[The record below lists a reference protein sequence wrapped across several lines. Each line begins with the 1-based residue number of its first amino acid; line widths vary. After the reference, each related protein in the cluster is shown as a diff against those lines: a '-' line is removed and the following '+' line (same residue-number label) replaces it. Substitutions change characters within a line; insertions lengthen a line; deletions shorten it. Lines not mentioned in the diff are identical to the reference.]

1 MVFARIDGEYHTKA
15 ARLSQ
20 TFFMEGRYSIM
31 AKTTFSVPVFSLN
44 NDGFMNVRTRV
55 LARPAN
61 VIDVPAFARELA
73 GVQLTCLYI
82 KQCTKYANAY
92 KVLNNDKST
101 AAARSKAR
109 NDKNNV
115 QRALVYINRAIDK
128 YDAAY
133 DFNAPYTIAYAVA
146 YAIFPACRGKLD
158 KDNVFAF
165 EHENNV
171 YNAAVRAWES
181 RGTNAAYAAA
191 RKDLHNAVLDFIEIN
206 TRNDGG
212 EFSRK
217 FAAKVKKDTID
228 AIIANVAA
236 TRTSYGANG
245 IKSRVM
251 TRADWTRELMLLA
264 LRDTFKFEDVLTP
277 APRAM
282 TAAAMNH
289 VKTM

>member
-1 MVFARIDGEYHTKA
+1 
-15 ARLSQ
+15 
-20 TFFMEGRYSIM
+20 M
-31 AKTTFSVPVFSLN
+31 AKTTFFVPVFTLN
-44 NDGFMNVRTRV
+44 NDGFLNVRTRV
-55 LARPAN
+55 LAKPAN
-61 VIDVPAFARELA
+61 VINVPAFARELA
-73 GVQLTCLYI
+73 GVQLACLY
-82 KQCTKYANAY
+82 TKTCVRFGNAC
-92 KVLNNDKST
+92 KVSSNPDST
-101 AAARSKAR
+101 AAAKDKAR
-109 NDKNNV
+109 KV
-115 QRALVYINRAIDK
+115 QAACRRAVIYINRAIDS
-128 YDAAY
+128 YNAAY
-133 DFNAPYTIAYAVA
+133 DFDTPYTIAYAVA

-158 KDNVFAF
+158 KDNIFAF

-171 YNAAVRAWES
+171 YNAAARAWES
-181 RGTNAAYAAA
+181 RGTNTAYAAA
-191 RKDLHNAVLDFIEIN
+191 RKELHNAILDFVEVN

-217 FAAKVKKDTID
+217 FAGKAKKDTID
-228 AIIANVAA
+228 AAIANVAA

-282 TAAAMNH
+282 TAAGMNH

>member
-1 MVFARIDGEYHTKA
+1 MTKA
-15 ARLSQ
+15 
-20 TFFMEGRYSIM
+20 
-31 AKTTFSVPVFSLN
+31 TFSVPVFTLN

-55 LARPAN
+55 LAKPAN

-82 KQCTKYANAY
+82 KQCTKYASAY

-101 AAARSKAR
+101 AAARAKAR

-115 QRALVYINRAIDK
+115 RRALVYINRAIDK
-128 YDAAY
+128 YNAAY
-133 DFNAPYTIAYAVA
+133 DFDAPYTIAYAVA
-146 YAIFPACRGKLD
+146 YAIFPACRGKVD

-171 YNAAVRAWES
+171 YNAAMRAWES
-181 RGTNAAYAAA
+181 RGTNVAYAAA
-191 RKDLHNAVLDFIEIN
+191 RKELHNSILDFVESN

-217 FAAKVKKDTID
+217 FAGKVKKGTID
-228 AIIANVAA
+228 AAIANIAA

-282 TAAAMNH
+282 TAAAMNC
-289 VKTM
+289 VKAM